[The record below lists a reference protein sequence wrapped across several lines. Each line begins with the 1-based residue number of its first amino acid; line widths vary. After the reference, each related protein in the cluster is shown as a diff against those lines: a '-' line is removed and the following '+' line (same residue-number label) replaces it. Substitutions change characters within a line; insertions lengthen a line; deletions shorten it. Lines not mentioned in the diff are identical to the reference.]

1 MVFRLHFG
9 SATTVVLSLYLP
21 CLMFGYSPCFISFL
35 PAAFLGVGDHVWM
48 VGHSYIFWAQRH
60 PLARRAAVQ
69 LGGKVVRWLGLR
81 GGRWKDLLGM
91 MFRQECVWGRPDCV
105 VIHMGGNDLCTVK
118 GIVLIGRIKRDLLR
132 VRAEW
137 PEVCLVWSDVVPR
150 LVWRGSRSL
159 VAIDKARKKLNWAV
173 SRFVVSLAGRAVR
186 HPSLVVG
193 RPELFL
199 PDGVHLSPQGVS
211 IFLQDLF
218 AALR

>member
-1 MVFRLHFG
+1 ME
-9 SATTVVLSLYLP
+9 
-21 CLMFGYSPCFISFL
+21 
-35 PAAFLGVGDHVWM
+35 
-48 VGHSYIFWAQRH
+48 
-60 PLARRAAVQ
+60 

-81 GGRWKDLLGM
+81 GGRWKALLGVI
-91 MFRQECVWGRPDCV
+91 FRQESVWGRPDCL

-150 LVWRGSRSL
+150 LVWRGSRSC
-159 VAIDKARKKLNWAV
+159 VAIDKARKKLNLAV
-173 SRFVVSLAGRAVR
+173 SRFVVTLGGWAVR
-186 HPSLVVG
+186 HPTLVAC

-199 PDGVHLSPQGVS
+199 PDGVHLAPQGVS
-211 IFLQDLF
+211 IFLEDLF